1 MLFSQQILELIQ
13 NGIGETLCMVVIS
26 TVISYMIGIPLGI
39 ILVVTDK
46 EGIRPIPALQKVLGL
61 IINLLRSVPFLILL
75 IMMIPVT
82 RKLVGTSLGWRA
94 VVPPLVASAAPY
106 IARMVESSFKEI
118 DAGVIE
124 AAKSMGASTFQII
137 WKVYLPEAKPSLVLG
152 GAISIVTILAYTA
165 MAGSVGGG
173 GLGDIAIRYGHQRGI
188 TSVMWVTV
196 VILIVLVQ
204 IVQSFFSWLTKKI
217 DKRQHTN
224 QSADFTPLQFLAHF
238 THTK

>member
-1 MLFSQQILELIQ
+1 MLFSQQILELIR
-13 NGIGETLCMVVIS
+13 NGIGETLCMVIIS

-137 WKVYLPEAKPSLVLG
+137 WKVLLPESKPSLLIG
-152 GAISIVTILAYTA
+152 AAISTTILGYSA
-165 MAGSVGGG
+165 MAGAVGGG
-173 GLGDIAIRYGHQRGI
+173 GLGGIAINYGYYRYETDI
-188 TSVMWVTV
+188 MLVTV
-196 VILIVLVQ
+196 AILVIIVQ
-204 IVQSFFSWLTKKI
+204 IIQEIGMRLARKS
-217 DKRQHTN
+217 DKRIR
-224 QSADFTPLQFLAHF
+224 
-238 THTK
+238 